1 MGRRLQVAGVF
12 FVPAHDDLGCLACYS
27 VHASACTG
35 GSACRVC
42 GSAGDRGRSG
52 IASRTALL
60 LGRRKRAR
68 ANHGSGGSGCGGNT
82 VGFDCTGLAI
92 CAVYQGT
99 GISGLAHDGDGD
111 LWAAKGTMITDRVAT
126 AAGDIVFFG
135 GSFSSF
141 ERSAIYARGGMV
153 WDADDFNVPVQ
164 DRTLAWIEHG
174 LPFVGAVRFA
184 GSGGGSSG
192 RLPDESLVRTPDGGI
207 LRIAGRRSTSYLPLR
222 LRQPLRRRRQ
232 RCEP

>member
-35 GSACRVC
+35 GSPCRVC

-111 LWAAKGTMITDRVAT
+111 LWAAKGTMITDESPLQPGTLCFSAEAFRASNVLRSMHEEEWCGMPTTSTSQCKTELWPGSNT
-126 AAGDIVFFG
+126 ACH
-135 GSFSSF
+135 SS
-141 ERSAIYARGGMV
+141 A
-153 WDADDFNVPVQ
+153 
-164 DRTLAWIEHG
+164 
-174 LPFVGAVRFA
+174 PFVSLAPVEVPRVGCQMKALFA
-184 GSGGGSSG
+184 
-192 RLPDESLVRTPDGGI
+192 RLTGVSF
-207 LRIAGRRSTSYLPLR
+207 A
-222 LRQPLRRRRQ
+222 
-232 RCEP
+232 